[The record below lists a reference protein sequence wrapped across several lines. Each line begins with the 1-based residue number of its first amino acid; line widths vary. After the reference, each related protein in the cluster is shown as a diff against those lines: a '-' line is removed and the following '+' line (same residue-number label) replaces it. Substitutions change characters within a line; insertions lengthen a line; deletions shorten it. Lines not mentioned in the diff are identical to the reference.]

1 LLANLDAGTTAE
13 PPQQTAY
20 LWPCNVLAWQCW
32 QSVQTQWRT
41 GPAGATG
48 LDYAGAL
55 AHLQTAHRLRGKQLR
70 TVWAGITAAEAATL
84 EVWAQQRKDREEQQQ
99 QQQPPT
105 T

>member
-1 LLANLDAGTTAE
+1 
-13 PPQQTAY
+13 
-20 LWPCNVLAWQCW
+20 
-32 QSVQTQWRT
+32 
-41 GPAGATG
+41 
-48 LDYAGAL
+48 L